1 MGRLTKQHKFLTSEV
16 RESLLEPENI
26 QRDLQ
31 IGLTVLESYR
41 KTRNPERKKR
51 FKEELTNV
59 IKRVCIQSADH
70 EEETTEAKK
79 KIQELEQRLREKDDC
94 AQVWKN
100 RSIKL
105 EMKISD
111 SMEYRRLYEDQ
122 KKSNRT
128 AERDYGVLYRENQRL
143 QERIDELKK
152 QNKALKKV
160 AKSKKI
166 QPCDR

>member
-1 MGRLTKQHKFLTSEV
+1 MGRLTKRHKFLTSEV
-16 RESLLEPENI
+16 RDSLLEPEDI

-31 IGLTVLESYR
+31 IGLKVLESYR
-41 KTRNPERKKR
+41 KSRNPERKKR
-51 FKEELTNV
+51 FKQELTNV
-59 IKRVCIQSADH
+59 LKRMCLQSSDNH
-70 EEETTEAKK
+70 DETIEAQK
-79 KIQELEQRLREKDDC
+79 KIQDLEQRLRDKDDC

-111 SMEYRRLYEDQ
+111 SMEYRRMYEDQ

-128 AERDYGVLYRENQRL
+128 IEADIGVLCRENERL
-143 QERIDELKK
+143 KERIEELKK

-160 AKSKKI
+160 AKAKPKTNEE
-166 QPCDR
+166 